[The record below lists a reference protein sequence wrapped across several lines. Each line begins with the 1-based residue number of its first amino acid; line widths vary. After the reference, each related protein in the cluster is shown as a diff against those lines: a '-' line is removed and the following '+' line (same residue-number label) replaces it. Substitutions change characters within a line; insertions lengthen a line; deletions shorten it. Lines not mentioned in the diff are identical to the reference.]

1 MLAEYINLYST
12 LLVFSFVDPSPA
24 GNYPEWDE
32 GLAGTEATAGGEGAD
47 YEDQGEMDSL
57 FDAWDE

>member
-1 MLAEYINLYST
+1 MYST

-32 GLAGTEATAGGEGAD
+32 GHAGTEATTGGEGAG
-47 YEDQGEMDSL
+47 YEGQGEMDAI
-57 FDAWDE
+57 FDSWDE

>member
-1 MLAEYINLYST
+1 MYST

-32 GLAGTEATAGGEGAD
+32 GLAGTEASAGGKGAD
-47 YEDQGEMDSL
+47 YEDQGEMDVL
-57 FDAWDE
+57 FDVWDK

>member
-1 MLAEYINLYST
+1 MYST

-24 GNYPEWDE
+24 GNYPEWDNIH
-32 GLAGTEATAGGEGAD
+32 AGTEAIARGEGTD
-47 YEDQGEMDSL
+47 YEDQGKMGAM

>member
-1 MLAEYINLYST
+1 MYST
-12 LLVFSFVDPSPA
+12 LLVFSFVDPSPT

-32 GLAGTEATAGGEGAD
+32 GLAGTEAAAGVEGAD

-57 FDAWDE
+57 FDSWDE

>member
-1 MLAEYINLYST
+1 MYST

-32 GLAGTEATAGGEGAD
+32 GHTGTEATAGGEGAD
-47 YEDQGEMDSL
+47 YEDQGEMDAV
-57 FDAWDE
+57 FDSWGE

>member
-1 MLAEYINLYST
+1 MYST
-12 LLVFSFVDPSPA
+12 LLVFSFVDPSPT

-32 GLAGTEATAGGEGAD
+32 GLAGTQATAGGEGAD
-47 YEDQGEMDSL
+47 YEDQGEMEAV